1 MTGARAFIDGRFS
14 FGHYQRI
21 VPFAK
26 GTAPGRKIAIG
37 IVGDFLDDAALFSVL
52 LWVTQSQ
59 LKLSIWRR
67 GGLVTTSHR

>member
-14 FGHYQRI
+14 FGHYERI

-26 GTAPGRKIAIG
+26 GTAGRKIAMG

-59 LKLSIWRR
+59 LKLSI
-67 GGLVTTSHR
+67 